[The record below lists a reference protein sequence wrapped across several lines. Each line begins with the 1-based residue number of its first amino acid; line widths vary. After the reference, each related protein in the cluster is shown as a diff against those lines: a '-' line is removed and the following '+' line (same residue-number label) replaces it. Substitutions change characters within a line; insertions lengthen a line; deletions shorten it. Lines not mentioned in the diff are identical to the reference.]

1 MAMSKY
7 GKVTLALCGAAAFC
21 WFVLI
26 VLNPSNLEFE
36 LAIAAVALTIAA
48 VCSLA
53 VSVGRKFRKQA
64 SPYLVFA
71 ATDILIGICV
81 AAYAVYD
88 IRTDTGWFAGLFGTL
103 LLIFVLPITLV
114 FLLADILVW
123 WLKKSKK

>member
-1 MAMSKY
+1 MSKH
-7 GKVTLALCGAAAFC
+7 GKITLALCGAAAVC

-26 VLNPSNLEFE
+26 VVNPPGLEFA

-53 VSVGRKFRKQA
+53 VSIGRKLSKRT

-71 ATDILIGICV
+71 AADILIGICV

-88 IRTDTGWFAGLFGTL
+88 IQTDTGWFAGLFGTL

-114 FLLADILVW
+114 FLAADILIW
-123 WLKKSKK
+123 WWKRPKK